1 MNRSQADHVVVI
13 RAESALLDLETVL
26 EDAFLE
32 CGSWFDKLLQAGDV
46 KPPATLRFID
56 SNAQCFAEGLIRK
69 YELWEQSEIHRFRQ
83 EKLDWPFFAVW
94 KIHRERN

>member
-1 MNRSQADHVVVI
+1 MPKNPSQADHVVVI
-13 RAESALLDLETVL
+13 RAESALLHLETVL

-32 CGSWFDKLLQAGDV
+32 CGSWFDKRLKAGEV

-69 YELWEQSEIHRFRQ
+69 NEQREQPEIRHFRQ
-83 EKLDWPFFAVW
+83 E
-94 KIHRERN
+94 